1 MLWVGLLTAL
11 ITFGA
16 LVLILALASRLD
28 RSEYPI
34 VGDGSLLG
42 RDDLSQDIQTLRQ

>member
-1 MLWVGLLTAL
+1 VLWVGMLTAV
-11 ITFGA
+11 ITFGVLM
-16 LVLILALASRLD
+16 LVLALARRLD

-42 RDDLSQDIQTLRQ
+42 RDDVQQEIHASHQ